1 MSFHIPAYDYKIN
14 ASGEKIPNYD
24 LIQGKAF
31 RNLTNEM
38 DANRDEVNLQ
48 LMSIFDLPLI
58 IILKNIAN
66 TIMALISELS
76 MKKTYKNRNIF
87 FMTFI
92 KNNRLIYI
100 GIIII
105 FFSLFFAFF
114 FD

>member
-1 MSFHIPAYDYKIN
+1 MTFHIPAYDYKIDKN
-14 ASGEKIPNYD
+14 GEKRPNYD

-31 RNLTNEM
+31 RDLSNEF
-38 DANRDEVNLQ
+38 DTERDEINLQ

-66 TIMALISELS
+66 TIMAIISELS
-76 MKKTYKNRNIF
+76 MRKTYKNRNIF
-87 FMTFI
+87 FMTFL

-100 GIIII
+100 GIITI
-105 FFSLFFAFF
+105 FISLFFAFF